1 MGNNSAAGPELG
13 KNALTLSP
21 LHDATRIAPAHAGYK
36 TGREA
41 LLSVVIALHNEEQA
55 IAALFSE
62 LAQIEAQLDCRVEYI
77 CVNDGSTDATLA
89 LLRERLAEMPNLY
102 IIDLARNFG
111 KEAAM
116 TAGLANAHGDAI
128 LVIDAD
134 LQDPPSLI
142 LEFMDKWRE
151 GFDVVYGVRASRAS
165 DTLLKRSTAA
175 MFYNVFNRVANTK
188 IPHGAGDFRLMD
200 RRVVQALLSMPERN
214 RFMKGLFSW
223 VGFRQTG
230 VEYVRNS
237 RVAGRSSFNYPR
249 LLNFAIDGLTS
260 FSILPL
266 RLASL
271 AGMAISIV
279 GFAYAAYLV
288 VRTILQGVDVPGYAS
303 IMVVVMFLGGV
314 QLICLGFIGEY
325 LGRLYVEAKG
335 RPLYIIAG
343 IESRDDFVH
352 ETPPP
357 ARTEP

>member
-1 MGNNSAAGPELG
+1 MIPVSHPGEIV
-13 KNALTLSP
+13 SP
-21 LHDATRIAPAHAGYK
+21 HAGFK
-36 TGREA
+36 QGRDA
-41 LLSVVIALHNEEQA
+41 LLSIVIALHNEEQA
-55 IAALFSE
+55 IAALFAE
-62 LAQIEAQLDCRVEYI
+62 LLLVEAQLDCRVEYVCI
-77 CVNDGSTDATLA
+77 NDGSTDSTLA
-89 LLRERLAEMPNLY
+89 LLRAKMRQMPNLT
-102 IIDLARNFG
+102 IVDLARNFG

-116 TAGLANAHGDAI
+116 TAGLAQARGDAI

-142 LEFMDKWRE
+142 PEFMTKWRE
-151 GFDVVYGVRASRAS
+151 GFDVVYGVRASRES
-165 DTLLKRSTAA
+165 DTMLKRTTAA
-175 MFYNVFNRVANTK
+175 MFYNLFNRVANTK

-200 RRVVQALLSMPERN
+200 RRVVQALLSLPERN

-223 VGFRQTG
+223 VGFQQTG
-230 VEYVRNS
+230 VEYVRES

-249 LLNFAIDGLTS
+249 LVNFAIDGLTS

-266 RLASL
+266 RLASM
-271 AGMAISIV
+271 AGILISIV

-288 VRTILQGVDVPGYAS
+288 LRTMVQGVDVPGYAS

-343 IESRDDFVH
+343 VETQRDNLHASSDG
-352 ETPPP
+352 PPTK
-357 ARTEP
+357 AGS